1 VHCKQTDSDSLAA
14 VRDFIDRPQQRY
26 LFGATPYAA
35 GIIKSI
41 PVKGVIDDF
50 FEQPSFHGVPVIR
63 ISDAPKDAV
72 VVFTNLGRPLTAK
85 SSLQDAQL
93 TACDYFFF
101 HNHSGLKLPEARFWS
116 GFGDDVRENL
126 LELEQ
131 VRGKLADSIS
141 VDTFDRILNFR
152 LSADLNFLS
161 PFTERQEYQYFEKFL
176 QLKSAGEVF
185 CDVGG
190 FDGRTTQDFIA
201 SCPGFKAA
209 YVFEPDPKN
218 FSNIQKKFVDE
229 VKVQLHN
236 CGLGSE
242 RAKVRFL
249 SSGSTSSVSND
260 GNFEVQLEKL
270 DSFRIDNLTFL
281 KMDIEGAELLALEG
295 ASQTISRCKPRM
307 AICVYHNAS
316 DLWQIP
322 QKVLSIFDS
331 YNIYLRHYT
340 EGVTETVMF
349 FIPKK

>member
-1 VHCKQTDSDSLAA
+1 MQTNSASLAA
-14 VRDFIDRPQQRY
+14 VSDFIDRPQQRY

-41 PVKGVIDDF
+41 PVKAVIDDF

-63 ISDAPKDAV
+63 TTDAPKDAV

-85 SSLQDAQL
+85 SNLQDAQL
-93 TACDYFFF
+93 TACDYFVF
-101 HNHSGLKLPEARFWS
+101 HNHCGLKLPEARFWS
-116 GFGDDVRENL
+116 GFGDDVRANF

-152 LSADLNFLS
+152 LSADLACLS
-161 PFTERQEYQYFEKFL
+161 VFTERQEYQYFEKFL
-176 QLKSAGEVF
+176 QLKTDGEVF

-201 SCPGFKAA
+201 RCPGFKAA
-209 YVFEPDPKN
+209 HVFEPDPNN
-218 FSNIQKKFVDE
+218 FLNIQKKFVNE
-229 VKVQLHN
+229 AKVQLHN

-242 RAKVRFL
+242 KETVRFS
-249 SSGSTSSVSND
+249 SSGSTSSIAND
-260 GNFEVQLEKL
+260 GDFEVQIEKL
-270 DSFRIDNLTFL
+270 DNFPIDELTFL
-281 KMDIEGAELLALEG
+281 KMDIEGAELEALEG
-295 ASQTISRCKPRM
+295 ARQTISRCKPRL
-307 AICVYHNAS
+307 AICVYHNPS

-322 QKVLSIFDS
+322 KTILSIHDQ
-331 YNIYLRHYT
+331 YDIYLRHYT

-349 FIPKK
+349 FIP